1 MRILSEPGSRNGKQ
15 RNAQN
20 AEPKPERGARAF
32 KSLSAK
38 PMGMMRQGRN
48 KYFCAQEK
56 KTGQDR
62 KRKM

>member
-1 MRILSEPGSRNGKQ
+1 MRILSEPGSWNGKQ

-38 PMGMMRQGRN
+38 PMGMRQGRN

-62 KRKM
+62 KQKM